1 MFQCYS
7 LNSSHHLLP
16 SLCPQVRSLS
26 ASPLLPCKKFHRYHL
41 SKFHICAFSIQ
52 YFPFWLI
59 LLSKI
64 GSRFIHLTR
73 TESNVLLFMDLDSL
87 EEYWSDMLKN
97 IYSHGSSG
105 LWVFGRKTTEE
116 RAIFI
121 TSYRGQTLSTWLTTV
136 DAEFELRCFFF
147 FTKANGKAELPFIDQ
162 EEYKWSDFRNIKN
175 FN

>member
-1 MFQCYS
+1 M
-7 LNSSHHLLP
+7 
-16 SLCPQVRSLS
+16 
-26 ASPLLPCKKFHRYHL
+26 
-41 SKFHICAFSIQ
+41 
-52 YFPFWLI
+52 
-59 LLSKI
+59 
-64 GSRFIHLTR
+64 
-73 TESNVLLFMDLDSL
+73 LLFMDLDSL